1 MGDQIFFRG
10 VNEIFFGRRFT
21 QIYTDRWFFER
32 IFRFRQFLCMET
44 ENFVLPDLTRAIIG
58 ASMEVADGL
67 GGGFLEKVY
76 ERALVIE
83 LAERGIV
90 GEPQVRF
97 SVHFKGRL
105 VGEYVADLVGGGWG
119 SITSSVS
126 ARPRFVRRWILRGG

>member
-1 MGDQIFFRG
+1 
-10 VNEIFFGRRFT
+10 
-21 QIYTDRWFFER
+21 
-32 IFRFRQFLCMET
+32 MET
-44 ENFVLPDLTRAIIG
+44 EDFVLPDLTRAIIG
-58 ASMEVADGL
+58 ASMEVADRL

-90 GEPQVRF
+90 VEPQVRF
-97 SVHFKGRL
+97 PVHFKSRL

-126 ARPRFVRRWILRGG
+126 ARPRFVRR